1 VLKSGIHVAGIGTKI
16 DNLVTEITKINLPPS
31 VASTF
36 ENSIYK
42 TVTTNQSVTLNRAFG
57 NQAYLKG
64 GFATTKANATRSE
77 LALLDEWNNSMRFE
91 ATIDI
96 PVGQTLNIG
105 KVAPQTSTNGLQTL
119 AGGGDQIL
127 MPQNWNYQ
135 SWVTKVATCA

>member
-1 VLKSGIHVAGIGTKI
+1 METKI

-36 ENSIYK
+36 ENSVYK

-77 LALLDEWNNSMRFE
+77 LALLDEWNNSMHFE

-96 PVGQTLNIG
+96 PAGQTLNIG
-105 KVAPQTSTNGLQTL
+105 KVAPQTSTMVCKRLQEVETKFLCHKTGIIKVGLL
-119 AGGGDQIL
+119 
-127 MPQNWNYQ
+127 
-135 SWVTKVATCA
+135 K